1 MSAIVALLALFCMA
15 GCERPVSTVDG
26 GVDAATPSP
35 NATHAPASAAP
46 GGTGAAKSP
55 EPQPAAAIAHGGVGS
70 PPERADGCRRAVD
83 AALAKLAEKNDPLAA
98 VVAGVKVLE
107 DDPRFNAGTG
117 SRVRIDGET
126 VQMDA
131 AVMDSGGRFGAVAVI
146 EKVRHPV
153 VVARAVMGTPHLLL
167 AGDGATRFA
176 RSLGMPLYDPTT
188 PEMRAATK
196 EIQKRLQSAQPGL
209 SIDWAT
215 FDWRAR
221 WNFAKTLK
229 EAGLTEKVGS
239 DTVGVAVRTANGRY
253 AVALSTGGTAITL
266 RGRVGDVPILG
277 AGLFAGSH
285 GAVAAT
291 GKGERIVE
299 AGLSRWV
306 HEQMAAGKDV
316 EQAAERGVARIR
328 GNGSIGLIVIGADRM
343 VAVADR
349 KMAWAGREQ
358 GSKSWLGPQPSK

>member
-1 MSAIVALLALFCMA
+1 M
-15 GCERPVSTVDG
+15 
-26 GVDAATPSP
+26 
-35 NATHAPASAAP
+35 
-46 GGTGAAKSP
+46 
-55 EPQPAAAIAHGGVGS
+55 
-70 PPERADGCRRAVD
+70 D
-83 AALAKLAEKNDPLAA
+83 AALAKLAEKGDPLAA

-146 EKVRHPV
+146 ERVRHPV
-153 VVARAVMGTPHLLL
+153 VVARAVMTTPHLLL

-176 RSLGMPLYDPTT
+176 RSLGLPEYDPAT
-188 PEMRAATK
+188 PEMKAATK
-196 EIQKRLQSAQPGL
+196 EIQKRLQSANPKL
-209 SIDWAT
+209 PIDWAS

-229 EAGLTEKVGS
+229 EAGLSEKDVGS
-239 DTVGVAVRTANGRY
+239 DTVGVAVRTADGRF
-253 AVALSTGGTAITL
+253 AVALSTGGTSITL

-277 AGLFAGSH
+277 AGLFAGRH

-306 HEQMAAGKDV
+306 HERVAAGADV
-316 EQAAERGVARIR
+316 QQAAERGVARLR
-328 GNGSIGLIVIGADRM
+328 GKGSIGLIVIGADSM
-343 VAVADR
+343 FAAADR
-349 KMAWAGREQ
+349 KMAWAGRKQ
-358 GSKSWLGPQPSK
+358 GSKSWLGPRPIEK